1 MESLFTADFVR
12 DGGIVGL
19 CLLAVVSFARGW
31 VWTKAQV
38 ADLRADRDMWR
49 DTAQTL
55 APVVAQV
62 LTEAETTN
70 RLLRAMP
77 GITEASG

>member
-1 MESLFTADFVR
+1 MDFLTV
-12 DGGIVGL
+12 DTLKDSGVVGL
-19 CLLAVVSFARGW
+19 CLLAVLSFARGW

-77 GITEASG
+77 GISEAGR

>member
-1 MESLFTADFVR
+1 MTDLTQVNFESLGV
-12 DGGIVGL
+12 VGL
-19 CLLAVVSFARGW
+19 CILAVASFARGW

-70 RLLRAMP
+70 KLLRAMP
-77 GITEASG
+77 GVSGVDR

>member
-1 MESLFTADFVR
+1 MDPTSVNLESLGV
-12 DGGIVGL
+12 VGL
-19 CLLAVVSFARGW
+19 CILAVISFARGW

-70 RLLRAMP
+70 KLLRAMP
-77 GITEASG
+77 GVSGVDR

>member
-1 MESLFTADFVR
+1 MEAFINSTNIEGFGV
-12 DGGIVGL
+12 VGL
-19 CLLAVVSFARGW
+19 CVLAVLSFARGW

-38 ADLRADRDMWR
+38 ADLRDDRDMWR

-77 GITEASG
+77 GIGEVGR

>member
-1 MESLFTADFVR
+1 MDPTQINLESLGV
-12 DGGIVGL
+12 VGL
-19 CLLAVVSFARGW
+19 CVLAVVSFARGW

-70 RLLRAMP
+70 KLLRAMP
-77 GITEASG
+77 GVSGVDR